1 MVVYPYSVTGMV
13 MDSPTSI
20 ARTLARRLVFLL
32 IFIIYIVG
40 MCKYTTNN
48 LDSNTFLKKM
58 FDNPI
63 WPVVQLI
70 CTIYI
75 IVYQIIIYNL
85 QNKRLFFAYCF
96 GQQCDKNC
104 KKRVPDTYS
113 DTHKIFIQWLTPLW
127 VYAKIVD
134 FI

>member
-20 ARTLARRLVFLL
+20 ANTLARRLIFLL
-32 IFIIYIVG
+32 IFITFVVD

-48 LDSNTFLKKM
+48 LYYNTFLKKM

-63 WPVVQLI
+63 LPVVQLI

-75 IVYQIIIYNL
+75 IVYQIIIANL
-85 QNKRLFFAYCF
+85 QIKRLFFA
-96 GQQCDKNC
+96 
-104 KKRVPDTYS
+104 
-113 DTHKIFIQWLTPLW
+113 
-127 VYAKIVD
+127 
-134 FI
+134 